1 MVYGEKT
8 DQDNEGA
15 RPKRYRDD
23 PRIVA
28 TKGRMN
34 CLCAFGPLC
43 LESCLLSRAAFCA
56 YTQICV
62 FILVACINCQ
72 RFV

>member
-34 CLCAFGPLC
+34 
-43 LESCLLSRAAFCA
+43 
-56 YTQICV
+56 
-62 FILVACINCQ
+62 
-72 RFV
+72 